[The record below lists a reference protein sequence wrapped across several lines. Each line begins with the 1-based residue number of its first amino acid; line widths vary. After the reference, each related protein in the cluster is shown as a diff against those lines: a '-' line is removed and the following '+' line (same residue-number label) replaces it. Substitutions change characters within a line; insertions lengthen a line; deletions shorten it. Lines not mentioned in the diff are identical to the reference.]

1 MNSGASTPALPR
13 GERRWPLLRIFFLLL
28 GLTLFALLIAHVG
41 VHTLLA
47 QARRIGWG
55 FLAIVAIFGSVHILR
70 ALTWQGCLRE
80 QGQGLPFR
88 AVFSLWVAGEAVAN
102 LSFAWSGEV
111 FRALG
116 AREAIEVER
125 SFSAL
130 LISRAFYVY
139 ASLIWLTLGLAVL
152 CWAVPLPGAL
162 YTVALIGIVIAVAIL
177 LLATAALKGGGS
189 ILVPITTRLARAER
203 QQRLLARLLSFLR
216 ILESDLTALW
226 AQERRRFI
234 YLLSLNL
241 LAALVGVFE
250 VYIVLWG
257 LDVKPTFLAAFI
269 IEGLSKLLAV
279 FAFVVPSNLGVR
291 EAGTILILQLF
302 QLTAVTGL
310 NLALIRRARAL
321 VWVGVGTL
329 LLIRHG
335 LRPLALAAPRG
346 LVSSGASSDSAPV
359 TQEQL
364 PATKKMR

>member
-1 MNSGASTPALPR
+1 MNLGTSTPALA
-13 GERRWPLLRIFFLLL
+13 GGKHHWPLRQIFFLLL
-28 GLTLFALLIAHVG
+28 GLALLGLLIAHVG

-47 QARRIGWG
+47 QARRIGWS
-55 FLAIVAIFGSVHILR
+55 FLVIVAIFGSVHILR
-70 ALTWQGCLRE
+70 ALTWRGCLHE

-88 AVFSLWVAGEAVAN
+88 SVFALWVAGEAVAN
-102 LSFAWSGEV
+102 LSFAWSGEA
-111 FRALG
+111 FRALA
-116 AREAIEVER
+116 AREAIGVER

-130 LISRAFYVY
+130 LISRALYVY
-139 ASLIWLTLGLAVL
+139 ASLIWIALGFVALS
-152 CWAVPLPGAL
+152 WIVPLTGAL
-162 YTVALIGIVIAVAIL
+162 YTVVLIGAVIAVAIL
-177 LLATAALKGGGS
+177 LLATAVLKAGGH
-189 ILVPITTRLARAER
+189 LLAPITARLARAEK
-203 QQRLLARLLSFLR
+203 QYRLLTRPLGFLR
-216 ILESDLTALW
+216 VLESDLTALW
-226 AQERRRFI
+226 AQGRRRFV

-257 LDVKPTFLAAFI
+257 LGVGPTFLGAFI
-269 IEGLSKLLAV
+269 IEALSKLLAV

-329 LLIRHG
+329 LVIRHG
-335 LRPLALAAPRG
+335 LRPLALTTPPD
-346 LVSSGASSDSAPV
+346 LVSGASSNSAPV
-359 TQEQL
+359 TQERL